1 LRALGNRGA
10 IAGPLG
16 RIYAPDMKREILI
29 WPDPRLK
36 QKSKAVKEFGPEFQ
50 QLVDD
55 LFETMYAAEGVG
67 LASAQIGVHKRVL
80 VIDTSPR
87 QEGQTPL
94 VLVNPEIVAAEGK
107 AEYTEGCL
115 SVPGE
120 YEDVGIRAEKV
131 SCKALDR
138 NGQPFTIA
146 ADGLLAIAIQHEMDH
161 LEGVLFVDYLS
172 SLKRGMI
179 KKRMERLKLDR
190 AAEPEAAEPPS
201 ASKEPEPRKGYRPRP
216 QA

>member
-1 LRALGNRGA
+1 MLGA
-10 IAGPLG
+10 
-16 RIYAPDMKREILI
+16 MVREILI

-36 QKSKAVKEFGPEFQ
+36 QKSKVVKEFGPEFQ
-50 QLVDD
+50 KLVDD
-55 LFETMYAAEGVG
+55 LFETMHAAEGVG
-67 LASAQIGVHKRVL
+67 LAAAQIGVHQRVL

-87 QEGQTPL
+87 QEGQKPL
-94 VLVNPEIVAAEGK
+94 VFVNPEITAAEGK

-120 YEDVGIRAEKV
+120 YEDVGVRAEKV
-131 SCKALDR
+131 TCKALDR
-138 NGQPFTIA
+138 NGQPFTVN

-179 KKRMERLKLDR
+179 KKRMERLKIERESEKD
-190 AAEPEAAEPPS
+190 AAPEEP
-201 ASKEPEPRKGYRPRP
+201 ASRKGYRPRP
-216 QA
+216 QV

>member
-1 LRALGNRGA
+1 MLGA
-10 IAGPLG
+10 
-16 RIYAPDMKREILI
+16 MKREILI

-67 LASAQIGVHKRVL
+67 LAAAQIGVHQRVL

-87 QEGQTPL
+87 QEGQKPL
-94 VLVNPEIVAAEGK
+94 VFVNPEITFAEGK

-120 YEDVGIRAEKV
+120 YEDVGVRAAKV
-131 SCKALDR
+131 TCKALDR
-138 NGQPFTIA
+138 NGQPFTVD

-179 KKRMERLKLDR
+179 KKRMERLKTER
-190 AAEPEAAEPPS
+190 EAEQAGNAEEP
-201 ASKEPEPRKGYRPRP
+201 ASRKGFRPRP
-216 QA
+216 QP

>member
-1 LRALGNRGA
+1 
-10 IAGPLG
+10 
-16 RIYAPDMKREILI
+16 MVREILI

-36 QKSKAVKEFGPEFQ
+36 EKSKPVKTFDER
-50 QLVDD
+50 LVRLTED

-67 LASAQIGVHKRVL
+67 LAAAQIGVHQRVL

-87 QEGQTPL
+87 QEGQQPM
-94 VLVNPEIVAAEGK
+94 VFVNPEILAAEGT

-120 YEDVGIRAEKV
+120 YEDTGVRAERVTVRARDVEGK
-131 SCKALDR
+131 L
-138 NGQPFTIA
+138 FTLE

-172 SLKRGMI
+172 TLKRELIRHRM
-179 KKRMERLKLDR
+179 KKLKKDLAAGRLDSD
-190 AAEPEAAEPPS
+190 EAAAAPP
-201 ASKEPEPRKGYRPRP
+201 A
-216 QA
+216 